1 MDSEAIYLPCSASL
15 GTILKGGRSANS
27 LLFETSII
35 SCLSDLVNLFFGSG
49 LSTRGRWSSLT
60 VPPLDHRW

>member
-1 MDSEAIYLPCSASL
+1 M

-60 VPPLDHRW
+60 VLPLDHRW